1 MVSTTII
8 LSVIVIFIT
17 NMIMNIHGVVTV
29 VFLFLITPTVFD
41 VAIVQKALPKP

>member
-29 VFLFLITPTVFD
+29 VSFSHYYDYVFD